1 MMSTLFTLA
10 ERRPS
15 FSGMSAKQTWKQHPL
30 PGQGWRCQ
38 CLACPPPSSC
48 CHRKSRVL
56 EAPRVAKL
64 MGFMRKREKYEME
77 DAKKSSGGMVPI
89 EASLLSSDAGP
100 LLRLAASLLGH
111 NLCFVTRNQ
120 IKLFVLLTKDLLVRI
135 KSCREGIEGV
145 VCGKLIA

>member
-15 FSGMSAKQTWKQHPL
+15 FSGMSAKQTWKQQPL
-30 PGQGWRCQ
+30 TWPGVAMSMPGM
-38 CLACPPPSSC
+38 PPPSSC

-77 DAKKSSGGMVPI
+77 DGKKSSGGMVPI
-89 EASLLSSDAGP
+89 EACLY
-100 LLRLAASLLGH
+100 
-111 NLCFVTRNQ
+111 
-120 IKLFVLLTKDLLVRI
+120 
-135 KSCREGIEGV
+135 
-145 VCGKLIA
+145 